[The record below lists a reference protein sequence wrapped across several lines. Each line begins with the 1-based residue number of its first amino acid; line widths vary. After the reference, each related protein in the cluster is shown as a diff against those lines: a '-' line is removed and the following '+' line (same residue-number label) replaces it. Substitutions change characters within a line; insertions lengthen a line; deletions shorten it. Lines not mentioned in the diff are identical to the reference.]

1 MVFTKVFFSISI
13 CFLLI
18 IFIEF
23 HWMIYNLYIIIFIV
37 VYLILVFVVVYGLKH
52 FLWISGVIHDF
63 FFWNGTGAHWKML
76 VLCWQ
81 FNLYCC
87 MLCVRSRLKLVST
100 TLIPFLCLML
110 PHFFLFA
117 AKPTYF
123 FSLFLRLIF
132 YDQRIN
138 TSKMI
143 TSFLFHFYTSN
154 LFLLPATLII
164 YDFFPY

>member
-1 MVFTKVFFSISI
+1 M
-13 CFLLI
+13 
-18 IFIEF
+18 
-23 HWMIYNLYIIIFIV
+23 
-37 VYLILVFVVVYGLKH
+37 YGLKH
-52 FLWISGVIHDF
+52 CLWISGVIHDF
-63 FFWNGTGAHWKML
+63 FILKWNGSTLEDVGHML
-76 VLCWQ
+76 AVQLIL
-81 FNLYCC
+81 LYV
-87 MLCVRSRLKLVST
+87 LCVRSRLKLVST

-164 YDFFPY
+164 YDFFSY